1 MLLKCSIYSYA
12 TRQYLKPCSK
22 SNGRC
27 QISRKKIQNSF
38 LRFEA
43 GSKLVTACLL
53 LVNLLVTRVKFL
65 LYDSYL
71 YRYCSGLS
79 SSWRS
84 SKGAFF
90 TSAKKSEILSSWM
103 NYALVYICSPY
114 KVLQWWSYYFQ
125 LPQKTPKKVSSIVV
139 YFEDR
144 GKPSLQFWSLTFLPW
159 KPLKYSRLC
168 SKI

>member
-1 MLLKCSIYSYA
+1 MQRDS
-12 TRQYLKPCSK
+12 TSK

-38 LRFEA
+38 LRFGS

-71 YRYCSGLS
+71 YCSGLS

-84 SKGAFF
+84 SKGAFI
-90 TSAKKSEILSSWM
+90 TSAKKSEILSWM

-114 KVLQWWSYYFQ
+114 KVLQWCSYYFR
-125 LPQKTPKKVSSIVV
+125 LPQKNSKESELN
-139 YFEDR
+139 FEDR
-144 GKPSLQFWSLTFLPW
+144 GKPSLEFWSLTFLLW